1 MAVNAGVRR
10 IARRPSRASRT
21 ASVAHESLGRLL
33 LANLRSRLVAK
44 CAATISGGPNL
55 TSA

>member
-10 IARRPSRASRT
+10 IARRPRRTSRT
-21 ASVAHESLGRLL
+21 ASDAHESLGQLL
-33 LANLRSRLVAK
+33 LANLRSRFVAK